1 MRYLSDP
8 LLPGEIEVM
17 VGAHFYLTILGVI
30 NCWLLWWSG
39 SLAPGLLASA
49 LFFLA
54 YRALAIG

>member
-8 LLPGEIEVM
+8 LLPGQIEVV
-17 VGAHFYLTILGVI
+17 VGALFYLTILGLV

-39 SLAPGLLASA
+39 SVVPGLLASA